1 MTNSPASASNETATA
16 KVLDENSAAFTVA
29 ALYHFAKI
37 EDPTDKKEPLL
48 ELCRDKK
55 ILGTLILAE
64 EGFNGT
70 ICGPNDGI
78 KAVLAHLHSLPGID
92 NVEVKYS
99 YSDSQTFNRMKI
111 KIKDEI
117 VTMGKPYIDSN
128 ANAGT
133 YVDPAEW
140 NEIIKRDD
148 VLVIDTRN
156 SFEFGVGRFK
166 DAVDPVTQTF
176 REFPDWADLLASG
189 PEKPKALAM
198 YCTGGI
204 RCEKATVY
212 MKDIGFDEVYHLKGG
227 ILKYL
232 EEIPEEESL
241 WEDECFV
248 FDHRVS
254 LKHGL
259 VEGDYMLCYGCQN
272 PISPADRES
281 PMFELG
287 VSCPHCDDSLSNEDR
302 ARFRERQLQIRL
314 SRERGE
320 EHIKDNASTRPYNK
334 RRKKKK

>member
-1 MTNSPASASNETATA
+1 MTNSSADSANTPTATEVEI
-16 KVLDENSAAFTVA
+16 KAFTVA

-37 EDPTDKKEPLL
+37 ELPAEKKTPLL
-48 ELCRDKK
+48 ELCHSEN

-64 EGFNGT
+64 EGMNGT
-70 ICGPNDGI
+70 ICGPDAGI
-78 KAVLAHLHSLPGID
+78 KAVLAHLHSFPGIE
-92 NVEVKYS
+92 NIEVNYS
-99 YSDSQTFNRMKI
+99 YSDTQTFNRMKI

-128 ANAGT
+128 DNAGT
-133 YVDPAEW
+133 YVNPTEW
-140 NEIIKRDD
+140 NDIIKRDD

-166 DAVDPVTQTF
+166 NAVAPVTQTF

-212 MKDIGFDEVYHLKGG
+212 MKEIGFDEVYHLKGG

-232 EEIPEEESL
+232 EEVPEEESL

-259 VEGDYMLCYGCQN
+259 VEGEYQLCYGCQN

-302 ARFRERQLQIRL
+302 DRFRERQLQIRL
-314 SRERGE
+314 SKERGE
-320 EHIKDNASTRPYNK
+320 THLKDNAANKPYNK
-334 RRKKKK
+334 RAKRKKA

>member
-1 MTNSPASASNETATA
+1 MTNPSAESTNAPTALEVEV
-16 KVLDENSAAFTVA
+16 KDFTVA

-37 EDPTDKKEPLL
+37 EDPEQKQTPLL
-48 ELCRDKK
+48 NLCRAEG
-55 ILGTLILAE
+55 ITGTLILAE
-64 EGFNGT
+64 EGINGT
-70 ICGPNDGI
+70 IDGPQKGI
-78 KAVLAHLHSLPGID
+78 DAILAHLHSWPGVDAI
-92 NVEVKYS
+92 EVKYS
-99 YSDSQTFNRMKI
+99 YSDTQNFSRMKV

-128 ANAGT
+128 DNAGT

-140 NEIIKRDD
+140 NEIISRDD

-166 DAVDPVTQTF
+166 NAVDPVTQTF
-176 REFPDWADLLASG
+176 REFPDWADQLASA

-212 MKDIGFDEVYHLKGG
+212 MKDIGFEEVYHLKGG

-232 EEIPEEESL
+232 EEMPEEESL

-281 PMFELG
+281 PMYEPG

-314 SRERGE
+314 SKERGE
-320 EHIKDNASTRPYNK
+320 SHLKDNASTRPYNK
-334 RRKKKK
+334 RRKKKKQA

>member
-1 MTNSPASASNETATA
+1 MINPSANSSPDVA
-16 KVLDENSAAFTVA
+16 NSESVDANFTIA

-37 EDPTDKKEPLL
+37 EEPTLKKQPLL
-48 ELCRDKK
+48 ALCHAEDV
-55 ILGTLILAE
+55 LGTLILAE
-64 EGFNGT
+64 EGINGT
-70 ICGPNDGI
+70 ISGTANAI
-78 KAVLAHLHSLPGID
+78 KAVLSHLHSWAGIAGI
-92 NVEVKYS
+92 EVKYS
-99 YSDSQTFNRMKI
+99 YSENQNFNRMKV

-133 YVDPAEW
+133 YVEPTDW
-140 NEIIKRDD
+140 NDLIKRED

-166 DAVDPVTQTF
+166 NAIDPITETF
-176 REFPDWADLLASG
+176 SQFPDWADLLVSG
-189 PEKPKALAM
+189 PQKPSAVAM

-212 MKDIGFDEVYHLKGG
+212 MKEIGIEEVYHLKGG

-259 VEGDYMLCYGCQN
+259 VEGEYMLCYGCQN
-272 PISPADRES
+272 PISPTDRES
-281 PMFELG
+281 PMFEEG
-287 VSCPHCDDSLSNEDR
+287 VSCPHCDDALSNEDR
-302 ARFRERQLQIRL
+302 ARFRERQLQISL
-314 SRERGE
+314 SKARGE
-320 EHIKDNASTRPYNK
+320 KHLKDNASKKPYSKIPK
-334 RRKKKK
+334 RT

>member
-1 MTNSPASASNETATA
+1 MTNPSSNSIDQAPAAETSEPT
-16 KVLDENSAAFTVA
+16 FTIA

-37 EDPTDKKEPLL
+37 EEPEQKKGPLL
-48 ELCRDKK
+48 DLCHAQGV
-55 ILGTLILAE
+55 IGTLILAE

-70 ICGPNDGI
+70 ISGLPAAI
-78 KAVLAHLHSLPGID
+78 QAVLDHLHSWPGIE
-92 NVEVKYS
+92 NIEVKFS
-99 YSDSQTFNRMKI
+99 YSDNQNFNRMKV
-111 KIKDEI
+111 KVKDEI
-117 VTMGKPYIDSN
+117 VTMGKAYIDSN
-128 ANAGT
+128 DNAGT

-148 VLVIDTRN
+148 VLVVDTRN
-156 SFEFGVGRFK
+156 SFEFGVGRFEG
-166 DAVDPVTQTF
+166 AVDPVTQTF

-189 PEKPKALAM
+189 AQKPKALAM

-272 PISPADRES
+272 PISPEDRES
-281 PMFELG
+281 PMYEAG

-314 SRERGE
+314 SKERGE
-320 EHIKDNASTRPYNK
+320 SHLKDNASTRPYNK
-334 RRKKKK
+334 RAKRKKS

>member
-1 MTNSPASASNETATA
+1 MPNSPAESG
-16 KVLDENSAAFTVA
+16 NSAAHPVDASKDYTVA
-29 ALYHFAKI
+29 ALYHFARI
-37 EDPTDKKEPLL
+37 ENPAVKKEPLL
-48 ELCRDKK
+48 ALCRNEGVR
-55 ILGTLILAE
+55 GTLILAE
-64 EGFNGT
+64 EGINGT
-70 ICGPNDGI
+70 IDGTASAI
-78 KAVLAHLHSLPGID
+78 QAVLAHLHSWPGID
-92 NVEVKYS
+92 GIEVKYS
-99 YSDSQTFNRMKI
+99 YSNRQNFSRMKV

-128 ANAGT
+128 DNAGT
-133 YVDPAEW
+133 YVDPSEW
-140 NEIIKRDD
+140 NEIIERED

-156 SFEFGVGRFK
+156 SFEFEVGRFK
-166 DAVDPVTQTF
+166 GAVDPVTEKFTQ
-176 REFPDWADLLASG
+176 FPDWADLLASG
-189 PEKPKALAM
+189 PNKPNAVAM

-259 VEGDYMLCYGCQN
+259 VEGEYMLCYGCQN

-281 PMFELG
+281 PMFEEG

-314 SRERGE
+314 ARERGDT
-320 EHIKDNASTRPYNK
+320 HLNDNAAKKPY
-334 RRKKKK
+334 KK

>member
-1 MTNSPASASNETATA
+1 MTNSNANLSASEEKTAA
-16 KVLDENSAAFTVA
+16 VIKGSKQAFTIA

-37 EDPTDKKEPLL
+37 EEPDHKKDPLL
-48 ELCRDKK
+48 ELCRTENVV
-55 ILGTLILAE
+55 GTIILAE
-64 EGFNGT
+64 EGINGT
-70 ICGPNDGI
+70 ISGPDSGI
-78 KAVLAHLHSLPGID
+78 KAVLDHLHSWTNVDGI
-92 NVEVKYS
+92 EVKYS
-99 YSDSQTFNRMKI
+99 YNENPNFNRMKV

-117 VTMGKPYIDSN
+117 VTMGKPHIDSN

-133 YVDPAEW
+133 YVDPSDW
-140 NEIIKRDD
+140 NDLIKRDD
-148 VLVIDTRN
+148 VLLIDTRN

-166 DAVDPVTQTF
+166 NAIDPVTETF
-176 REFPDWADLLASG
+176 REFPDWADLLAS
-189 PEKPKALAM
+189 KPQKPSAVAM

-212 MKDIGFDEVYHLKGG
+212 MKEIGFDEIYHLKGG

-232 EEIPEEESL
+232 EEVPEEESL

-259 VEGDYMLCYGCQN
+259 IEGDYQLCYGCQH
-272 PISPADRES
+272 PISPNDRES

-287 VSCPHCDDSLSNEDR
+287 VSCPYCDDSLSNKDR

-314 SRERGE
+314 SRDRGE
-320 EHIKDNASTRPYNK
+320 EHIKDNASKTPY
-334 RRKKKK
+334 KKSTK